1 MTTLPATAAAAVGS
15 KLQNFSEVH
24 FSLGTDSISKASGW
38 EIPGGP
44 VVRTLHLLPVM
55 SKTGQHYLAQ
65 NLVSVISH
73 TQYLCQSSFKSGLKT
88 GKLTYLLKGNW
99 FNKQGI

>member
-1 MTTLPATAAAAVGS
+1 MTTLSATAAAAVAS
-15 KLQNFSEVH
+15 KLQNLPEVH
-24 FSLGTDSISKASGW
+24 FSLRTNSISKASGW
-38 EIPGGP
+38 EFPGSP
-44 VVRTLHLLPVM
+44 MVRTLPLLPVM

-88 GKLTYLLKGNW
+88 GKFTYLLKGDGSI
-99 FNKQGI
+99 NKE